1 MVSRYLQVIKNI
13 YESILTTIYSRG
25 DRCILCNEYSEESL
39 CFKCKRDI
47 KTIKIK
53 TSIKEE
59 EEEFLCYSL
68 GYYSYTIKKL
78 ILALK
83 FHKDFEAGFILAEYM
98 SIFIKKELI
107 KDIDFITYIPSSK
120 ESLKNRG
127 FNQCLF
133 LSKAISDNC
142 GIPYLDLLERVH
154 EVKDQ
159 IGLNDTKRWE
169 NIKGAFKVKRNR
181 EIRGKR
187 ILIIDDV
194 ITTGATV
201 FYAARAIMELEP
213 EKVSILTAAKSRV

>member
-1 MVSRYLQVIKNI
+1 MGSRYIQIIKNV
-13 YESILTTIYSRG
+13 YESILSTIYSRG
-25 DRCILCNEYSEESL
+25 DRCILCKEYSEESL
-39 CFKCKRDI
+39 CIRCKEG
-47 KTIKIK
+47 IKIIK
-53 TSIKEE
+53 IETLIKEKE
-59 EEEFLCYSL
+59 DKFPCYSM

-98 SIFIKKELI
+98 SNIIKSEFIE
-107 KDIDFITYIPSSK
+107 DIDFITYIPSSK
-120 ESLKNRG
+120 ESLKKRG

-133 LSKAISDNC
+133 LTKAISDNC
-142 GIPYLDLLERVH
+142 GIPCLNLLERTH

-169 NIKGAFKVKRNR
+169 NIEGAFKVKENLDVK
-181 EIRGKR
+181 GKG

-201 FYAARAIMELEP
+201 YYAARAIMELKP
-213 EKVSILTAAKSRV
+213 EKVFILTAAKSRV

>member
-1 MVSRYLQVIKNI
+1 MVSRYIQIIKKI
-13 YESILTTIYSRG
+13 YESILETIYSRG
-25 DRCILCNEYSEESL
+25 DRCILCKEYSEESL
-39 CFKCKRDI
+39 CVKCKGNI
-47 KTIKIK
+47 KTLKIE
-53 TSIKEE
+53 TLIKENG
-59 EEEFLCYSL
+59 EEFLCYSM

-98 SIFIKKELI
+98 SNIIKREFI

-120 ESLKNRG
+120 ESLKKRG

-133 LSKAISDNC
+133 LAKTISDSC
-142 GIPYLDLLERVH
+142 GIPCLNILERAH

-169 NIKGAFKVKRNR
+169 NIEGAFQVKGN
-181 EIRGKR
+181 IDIKGKR
-187 ILIIDDV
+187 ILIVDDV

-201 FYAARAIMELEP
+201 YYAARAIMELKP